1 MQESMGLPQFSQ
13 VTSSLVVP
21 AILDDVHAGKLI
33 ILLFIYLTVTD
44 FARLRGKSGSALLC
58 SAR

>member
-1 MQESMGLPQFSQ
+1 MQESIGLPQFSQ

-21 AILDDVHAGKLI
+21 AILGDVHTGKLI
-33 ILLFIYLTVTD
+33 ILFYLTVTD